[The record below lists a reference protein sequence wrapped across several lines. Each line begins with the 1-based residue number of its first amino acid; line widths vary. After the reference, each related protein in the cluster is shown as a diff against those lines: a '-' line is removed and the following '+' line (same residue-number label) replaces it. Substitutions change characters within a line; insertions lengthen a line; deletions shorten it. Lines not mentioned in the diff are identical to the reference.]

1 MPATV
6 PYYVES
12 MNLIRLIAI
21 AVLFWLLYRLIL
33 TLLSKAGGSAP
44 RHAPSVEANTMVR
57 CQECGLHVPKCEAL
71 EKEGKYY
78 CCEEHRD
85 ATDSRKREE

>member
-1 MPATV
+1 
-6 PYYVES
+6 

-21 AVLFWLLYRLIL
+21 AVVFWLLYRAIL
-33 TLLSKAGGSAP
+33 AILSKT
-44 RHAPSVEANTMVR
+44 RRVEVKQKPPLESDTMVR
-57 CQECGLHVPKCEAL
+57 CEVCGLHVPVNEAL

-85 ATDSRKREE
+85 S